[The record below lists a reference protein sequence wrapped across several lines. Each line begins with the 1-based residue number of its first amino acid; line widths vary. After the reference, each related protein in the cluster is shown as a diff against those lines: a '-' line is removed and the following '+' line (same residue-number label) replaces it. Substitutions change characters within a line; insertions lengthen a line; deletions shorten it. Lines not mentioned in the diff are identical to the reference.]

1 MTQLQQPDW
10 VYFGGKMRRWNEA
23 VLHISTEA
31 VTRGLNVFEGLK
43 GYWQEDGVRF
53 GIVAM
58 PRHFARLQ
66 RSARLL
72 HIPCLVSYADFE
84 RACHELVRALY
95 KPEKDMWVRAT
106 LYVIEGHWGE
116 NTVADLVLTAYHQDK
131 APPGPIDVGVST
143 WPRAMDNVLSPRI
156 KTSTN
161 YQVARLARIEG
172 RSRGYSEMIL
182 LNQWGRVAEATGAGV
197 LIVRNGKVITPP
209 SSEGALESITT
220 EIIGDICA
228 SMGIEFIIRPIDRT
242 ELHIADEVYLAGTL
256 AEITPVRRI
265 DEFPLPPEPSVLS
278 RIAARYR
285 AAVRGLDPHPAIDL
299 SVIAAQKAPMDEF
312 DGAHAPLNNASS
324 FL

>member
-1 MTQLQQPDW
+1 MAQLQQPEW
-10 VYFGGKMRRWNEA
+10 VYFGGKMRRWDEA

-43 GYWQEDGVRF
+43 GYWQEDGARF

-58 PRHFARLQ
+58 PRHFSRLQ

-72 HIPCLVSYADFE
+72 HIPFETSYADFE
-84 RACHELVRALY
+84 RACHQLVRALY
-95 KPEKDMWVRAT
+95 EPERDMWVRAT

-116 NTVADLVLTAYHQDK
+116 GTVADLVLTAYHQGK
-131 APPGPIDVGVST
+131 AAPAPIDIGVST
-143 WPRAMDNVLSPRI
+143 WQRATDNVLPPRI

-172 RSRGYSEMIL
+172 RSRGYSEMVL

-197 LIVRNGKVITPP
+197 LLVREGKVITPP
-209 SSEGALESITT
+209 ASEGALESITT

-228 SMGIEFIIRPIDRT
+228 SMGIEFIVRPVDRT
-242 ELHIADEVYLAGTL
+242 ELYIADEVYLAGTL
-256 AEITPVRRI
+256 AEITPVRSV
-265 DEFPLPPEPSVLS
+265 DDFSLPAESPVLG
-278 RIAARYR
+278 RVAARYR
-285 AAVRGLDPHPAIDL
+285 SAVRGTDPHPAIDL
-299 SVIAAQKAPMDEF
+299 SVIAAKKAPTDEV
-312 DGAHAPLNNASS
+312 GRAHAPLNAPS